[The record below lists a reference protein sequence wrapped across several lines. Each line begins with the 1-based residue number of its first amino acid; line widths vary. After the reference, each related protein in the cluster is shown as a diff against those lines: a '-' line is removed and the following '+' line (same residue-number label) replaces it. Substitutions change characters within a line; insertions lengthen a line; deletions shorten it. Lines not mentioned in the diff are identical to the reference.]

1 MTKPQS
7 FPREPGLL
15 GIIGN
20 PVRASLSP
28 AMQQAALRRL
38 KLDACYRAFEIAP
51 DQLRTVLR
59 ALPPLGF
66 WGINVTIPYKE
77 KVLPFLDQIDAGA
90 AAIGAVNTVVVRGGR
105 LLGYNTDA
113 EGFRMALELG
123 GRTALP
129 GARVLVVGAGG
140 AARAVSFACLDG
152 GCRSLLIANRSG
164 ARARSLCRTLR
175 VNFPAADIAAVSTGE
190 PDWPRR
196 AEACGVVV
204 NTTPL
209 GGRPDDPPPV
219 PLAALRRG
227 QTVMDIVYR
236 PRRTPLLIAAKAAGA
251 RTVDGL
257 QMLLH
262 QGALAFAHWTGREA
276 PSAVM
281 RRALAVA
288 AARAERR
295 VTLL

>member
-1 MTKPQS
+1 MQRSLT
-7 FPREPGLL
+7 EPGLL

-20 PVRASLSP
+20 PVRSSLSP
-28 AMQQAALRRL
+28 AMQQAALRHV
-38 KLDACYRAFEIAP
+38 KLDACYHVFEIAP
-51 DQLRTVLR
+51 DQVRTVLR
-59 ALPPLGF
+59 ALPHLGF

-77 KVLPFLDQIDAGA
+77 KVLPFLDELDAVA
-90 AAIGAVNTVVVRGGR
+90 SAIGAVNTIVVREGR

-113 EGFRMALELG
+113 EGFRMALEIE
-123 GRTALP
+123 GRTELP
-129 GARVLVVGAGG
+129 GAQVLVVGAGG
-140 AARAVSFACLDG
+140 AARAAAFACLSR

-164 ARARSLCRTLR
+164 ARARSLCRALR
-175 VNFPAADIAAVSTGE
+175 VNFPAADIAAVATGG
-190 PDWPRR
+190 PDWSGR
-196 AEACGVVV
+196 AGACGVVV
-204 NTTPL
+204 NTTPS
-209 GGRPDDPPPV
+209 GGRPDDPLPV
-219 PLAALRRG
+219 PQAALRRG

-262 QGALAFAHWTGREA
+262 QGALALTLWTGRAA

-295 VTLL
+295 A

>member
-1 MTKPQS
+1 MISTQS

-15 GIIGN
+15 GIVGN
-20 PVRASLSP
+20 PARSSLSP

-51 DQLRTVLR
+51 DQVRTVLR
-59 ALPPLGF
+59 ALPLLGF

-77 KVLPFLDQIDAGA
+77 KVLPLLDEIDDEAS
-90 AAIGAVNTVVVRGGR
+90 AIGAVNTIVVRGGR

-113 EGFRMALELG
+113 EGFRTALEVE
-123 GRTALP
+123 GRTDLP

-140 AARAVSFACLDG
+140 AARAVAFACLAR
-152 GCRSLLIANRSG
+152 GCRSLLIANRSA
-164 ARARSLCRTLR
+164 ARARSFCRALR
-175 VNFPAADIAAVSTGE
+175 VNFPAADIDAVATGG
-190 PDWPRR
+190 PDWASRVG
-196 AEACGVVV
+196 ACGVVV

-209 GGRPDDPPPV
+209 GGRPDDPLPV
-219 PLAALRRG
+219 PPAALRRG
-227 QTVMDIVYR
+227 QTVVDIVCC
-236 PRRTPLLIAAKAAGA
+236 PRRTPLLIAASAAGA

-262 QGALAFAHWTGREA
+262 QGALAFSLWTGREA
-276 PSAVM
+276 PSTVM
-281 RRALAVA
+281 RRALSLA

-295 VTLL
+295 S

>member
-1 MTKPQS
+1 MTSQQLI
-7 FPREPGLL
+7 PREPGLL

-20 PVRASLSP
+20 PVRSSLSP
-28 AMQQAALRRL
+28 AMQQAALRHL
-38 KLDACYRAFEIAP
+38 KLDACYRTFEIAP
-51 DQLRTVLR
+51 DHVRTVLR
-59 ALPPLGF
+59 ALPLLGF

-77 KVLPFLDQIDAGA
+77 KVLPFLDEIDAVAG
-90 AAIGAVNTVVVRGGR
+90 AIGAVNTIVVREGR

-113 EGFRMALELG
+113 AGFRMALEIG
-123 GRTALP
+123 GRTDLH

-140 AARAVSFACLDG
+140 AARAVAFACLAR

-164 ARARSLCRTLR
+164 ARARSLCRALR
-175 VNFPAADIAAVSTGE
+175 VNFPAADIAAVASGGPE
-190 PDWPRR
+190 WPRR
-196 AEACGVVV
+196 VGACGVVV

-209 GGRPDDPPPV
+209 GGGPDDPLPV
-219 PLAALRRG
+219 PQAALRRG

-236 PRRTPLLIAAKAAGA
+236 PRRTPLLIAAQAAGA

-262 QGALAFAHWTGREA
+262 QGALAFTLWTDREA

-281 RRALAVA
+281 RRALALA

-295 VTLL
+295 A

>member
-1 MTKPQS
+1 MQRS
-7 FPREPGLL
+7 LIEPGLL

-28 AMQQAALRRL
+28 AMQNAALRHL
-38 KLDACYRAFEIAP
+38 KLDACYHGFEIAP
-51 DQLRTVLR
+51 DQVRAVLR
-59 ALPPLGF
+59 ALPLLGF

-77 KVLPFLDQIDAGA
+77 KVLPFLDEVDAVAG
-90 AAIGAVNTVVVRGGR
+90 AIGAVNTVVVREGR

-113 EGFRMALELG
+113 EGFRMALEIE
-123 GRTALP
+123 GRTELP

-140 AARAVSFACLDG
+140 AARAAAFACLSR
-152 GCRSLLIANRSG
+152 GCRSLLIANRSEP
-164 ARARSLCRTLR
+164 RARSLCRALR
-175 VNFPAADIAAVSTGE
+175 AKFPAADIAAVAAGA
-190 PDWPRR
+190 PDWSGR
-196 AEACGVVV
+196 ARACDIVV
-204 NTTPL
+204 NTTPS
-209 GGRPDDPPPV
+209 GGWDEPLPV
-219 PLAALRRG
+219 PQASLRRG

-262 QGALAFAHWTGREA
+262 QGALAFTLWTGRAA

-295 VTLL
+295 A